1 MSNTNP
7 AQMGHNKP
15 PVPITPTPED
25 VEAYLQEVSE
35 RVIETKEDLL
45 ANEPPEGHEVTDDA
59 GAEEMTDYIKNLNGC
74 AKNFE
79 SLRKTEKAPFLELGK
94 TVDTFFKNEVAA
106 MRIAKAR
113 AQGPLNAYLTAKAE
127 KERKARE
134 AEAKRL
140 REEAEEKAK
149 QAAAEADAGMAPESE
164 TTLKQAIRTES
175 KAERFEKSVES
186 GKGLAASHGQTGAVA
201 SIRKTWV
208 GEITD
213 INNIDLEALRE
224 YISRDD
230 LQKAVNR
237 FVSNGGRNLRGTS
250 IYEKSDTVVR

>member
-1 MSNTNP
+1 MSVENRL
-7 AQMGHNKP
+7 GIGGNKP
-15 PVPITPTPED
+15 PVPITPTPDE

-35 RVIETKEDLL
+35 RVIETKEELL
-45 ANEPPEGHEVTDDA
+45 ALEPPEDHEVTDDA

-79 SLRKTEKAPFLELGK
+79 SLRKTEKAPYLELGK
-94 TVDTFFKNEVAA
+94 TVDAFFKNEVSP

-113 AQGPLNAYLTAKAE
+113 AQGPLNAFLTKKAE
-127 KERKARE
+127 EERKARD

-140 REEAEEKAK
+140 REEAEAKAA
-149 QAAAEADAGMAPESE
+149 QAEAEAKANMTPESE
-164 TTLKQAIRTES
+164 TTLKQAIRTEQ

-186 GKGLAASHGQTGAVA
+186 GRGLAAAHGQTGAVA
-201 SIRKTWV
+201 SIHKKWV

-213 INNIDLEALRE
+213 IENIDLEALRKF
-224 YISRDD
+224 ISRDD

-237 FVSNGGRNLRGTS
+237 FVSDGGRNLRGTS
-250 IYEKSDTVVR
+250 IYEKSETVVR